1 MSIGTV
7 KLYNQTPK
15 ILLSDAGRQWDD
27 AAAGSLFFCLADE
40 NYTPS
45 LAHTT
50 TADLSTALI
59 TAGDGAPIP
68 VTGAAIDDTTEAG
81 STFLQSDHADFGTD
95 VTIEAKYLICVQP
108 VTANTFSGT
117 TDKLLWYVDLD
128 DSTASATVVSNPDF
142 AILQPVN
149 GWIKLAQPV

>member
-7 KLYNQTPK
+7 TPYNQAPK

-45 LAHTT
+45 LSHTT
-50 TADLSTALI
+50 TNDVGAALI
-59 TAGDGAPIP
+59 TAGDGVAIP

-81 STFLQSDHADFGTD
+81 STFLQSDHADFGVD
-95 VTIEAKYLICVQP
+95 VTITAKYLICVQP
-108 VTANTFSGT
+108 VTANTFSAT
-117 TDKLLWYVDLD
+117 TSNLLWYVDLD
-128 DSTASATVVSNPDF
+128 DATTSATVSSNPDF

-149 GWIKLAQPV
+149 GWIKLAKLV